1 VTGLKFEDNV
11 LVSTAV
17 DQRITLWNWSC
28 EPDSQTLA
36 ASVKARYCS
45 TVADIQGL
53 LIWNSGY
60 NILTYIDT
68 LSFNMQFPLWWV
80 ELSRGRTG
88 G

>member
-1 VTGLKFEDNV
+1 MSVTGLKIEDNM

-45 TVADIQGL
+45 AVADIQGL
-53 LIWNSGY
+53 LTWNSGY
-60 NILTYIDT
+60 NIHTYMI
-68 LSFNMQFPLWWV
+68 LASFNMQFPLW
-80 ELSRGRTG
+80 
-88 G
+88 